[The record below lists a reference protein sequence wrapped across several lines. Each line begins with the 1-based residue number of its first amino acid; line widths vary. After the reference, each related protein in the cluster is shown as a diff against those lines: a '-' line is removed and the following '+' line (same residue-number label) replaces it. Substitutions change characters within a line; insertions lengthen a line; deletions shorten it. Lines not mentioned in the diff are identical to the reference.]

1 MIGGDKNDLKLSS
14 LLTGIPR
21 MRQIVTKYTHRRKIL
36 DVILTNMSHLYG
48 EPEIVPAVPPDNP
61 QVGVASDHST
71 VVATP
76 LTQDSVG
83 RSPEYVTRTYRPLP
97 QSGVLEFGEWI
108 CSEDWLCISDQVNPT
123 EQVEEFE
130 NIVNTKL
137 DLILPKKSVK
147 INPNVDKPFFTAE
160 LKKLDRQVKRE
171 YRKHFRSEK
180 YLQLKKCYD
189 EKYKKAASDYL
200 EKNVRSLKNDDY
212 GRELIRA

>member
-1 MIGGDKNDLKLSS
+1 M
-14 LLTGIPR
+14 
-21 MRQIVTKYTHRRKIL
+21 QV
-36 DVILTNMSHLYG
+36 LYKHIRG
-48 EPEIVPAVPPDNP
+48 
-61 QVGVASDHST
+61 
-71 VVATP
+71 
-76 LTQDSVG
+76 
-83 RSPEYVTRTYRPLP
+83 
-97 QSGVLEFGEWI
+97 
-108 CSEDWLCISDQVNPT
+108 LCISDQVNPT

-147 INPNVDKPFFTAE
+147 INLNVDKPFFTAE

-180 YLQLKKCYD
+180 YLQLKKCND